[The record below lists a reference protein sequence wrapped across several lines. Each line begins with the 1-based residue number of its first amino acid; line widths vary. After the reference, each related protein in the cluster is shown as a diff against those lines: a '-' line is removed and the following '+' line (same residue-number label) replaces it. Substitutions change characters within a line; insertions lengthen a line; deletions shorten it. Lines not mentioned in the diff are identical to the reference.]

1 MISLETASIINGV
14 MTRLFE
20 DGNFK
25 EVKSKNYIEYTG
37 NDASP
42 AEYSYVSVVLCLGE
56 RK

>member
-25 EVKSKNYIEYTG
+25 EVKRTWIQLVN
-37 NDASP
+37 
-42 AEYSYVSVVLCLGE
+42 
-56 RK
+56 